1 VLLSL
6 ARQPPAD
13 ASALADVPGVGPSLA
28 ARLGRALLHALG
40 GTEPPREVG
49 RTTARRAALEAWRRR
64 TARESG
70 VPEYAVL
77 GNATLEA
84 LATADQPSLVGL
96 GPRARAKYGDD
107 LLRIVAA
114 HRPDHYLPPVDQGD
128 AEIIERI
135 EAGERMFRPGTAGDR
150 AGQIF
155 EALVRQLRTLRERGL
170 IDLPERNGACAA
182 EEDAGA
188 WLFAGPCYV
197 TEAGREALK
206 EFRQDDRRR

>member
-1 VLLSL
+1 
-6 ARQPPAD
+6 
-13 ASALADVPGVGPSLA
+13 
-28 ARLGRALLHALG
+28 
-40 GTEPPREVG
+40 
-49 RTTARRAALEAWRRR
+49 
-64 TARESG
+64 
-70 VPEYAVL
+70 
-77 GNATLEA
+77 
-84 LATADQPSLVGL
+84 
-96 GPRARAKYGDD
+96 
-107 LLRIVAA
+107 
-114 HRPDHYLPPVDQGD
+114 
-128 AEIIERI
+128 
-135 EAGERMFRPGTAGDR
+135 MFRPGTAGDR